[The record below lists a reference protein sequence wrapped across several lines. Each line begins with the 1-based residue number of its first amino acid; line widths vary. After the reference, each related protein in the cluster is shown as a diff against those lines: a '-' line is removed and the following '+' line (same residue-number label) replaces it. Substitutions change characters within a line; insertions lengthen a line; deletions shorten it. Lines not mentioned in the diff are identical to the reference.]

1 LRNSKD
7 LPGNNPYSKKRR
19 WLASTIV
26 MVVGSIGGAIGI
38 NNFILN
44 PITDTSGSASGAT
57 KTQTVK
63 SDVIN
68 YQYGVV
74 ELEVTATAGK
84 LEKINEVQATA
95 SNGWETAI
103 PVLNQQALAAQ
114 GADFGNLSGAT
125 FISEAYKKAL
135 SNALAKLK

>member
-1 LRNSKD
+1 MANSKD
-7 LPGNNPYSKKRR
+7 LEGNNPHSRKRR
-19 WLASTIV
+19 WAGSTIV
-26 MVVGSIGGAIGI
+26 LLIASIGGAIGI

-44 PITDTSGSASGAT
+44 PITDTGGSGSGAT
-57 KTQTVK
+57 KSQTVK
-63 SDVIN
+63 SDVID

-84 LEKINEVQATA
+84 IEKINEIQATA
-95 SNGWETAI
+95 SDGWGSAV
-103 PVLNQQALAAQ
+103 PVLNQQAMAAQ
-114 GADFGNLSGAT
+114 SADFSNLSGAT